1 MSIIDKFRLT
11 GKKAV
16 VTGAAQGIGHSVAI
30 ALAEAGADVA
40 LLDLNESTE
49 TLEKIRALGRDGFC
63 LKVNIAEEKDVEAAF
78 ARMREGTVLRSVVE
92 IPAGA

>member
-16 VTGAAQGIGHSVAI
+16 VTGAAQGIGQSVAI

-49 TLEKIRALGRDGFC
+49 TLEKIRGVAT
-63 LKVNIAEEKDVEAAF
+63 ASA
-78 ARMREGTVLRSVVE
+78 
-92 IPAGA
+92 